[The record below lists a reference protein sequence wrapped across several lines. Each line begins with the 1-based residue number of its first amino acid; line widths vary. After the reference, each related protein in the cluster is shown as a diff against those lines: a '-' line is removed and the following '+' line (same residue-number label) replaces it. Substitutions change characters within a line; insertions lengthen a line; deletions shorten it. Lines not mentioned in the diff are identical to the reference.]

1 MTLRK
6 EFNDPMKKNFLEF
19 PILQVSAPFVNVL
32 ISSLP
37 LCLEFRSKY
46 CIDVV
51 HSLVHN
57 QPI

>member
-19 PILQVSAPFVNVL
+19 PILSAPFVNVL

-46 CIDVV
+46 
-51 HSLVHN
+51 SENNLKK
-57 QPI
+57 